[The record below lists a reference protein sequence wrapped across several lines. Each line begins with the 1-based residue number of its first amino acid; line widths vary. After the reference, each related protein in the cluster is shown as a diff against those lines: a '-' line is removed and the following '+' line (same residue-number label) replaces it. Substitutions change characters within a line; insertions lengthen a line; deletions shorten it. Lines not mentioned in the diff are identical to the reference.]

1 MRILAFSDWR
11 VQNVDDVFTFLNSL
25 EKPVDVI
32 LYGGDDVS
40 RFKVGNTNYFTRLAS
55 HTVGKKVLAVMG
67 NDDYPSTRSVIQGE
81 DIHDLHKEPFVIDE
95 FGFIGLEGSTIG
107 PGIITYSEPS
117 VRNHLT
123 RQLKQLEEMKVQKRI
138 IVSHPPP
145 HGVLDSGARF
155 ATKREGTRHVGS
167 KALRSFI
174 RKNAVELVVCGHCHL
189 GGGRSESF
197 GETLV
202 ANVSSHDHEGAT
214 GNLALIEF
222 DSEFRPHIRWANT
235 HQFVDP
241 DSLERLHGIKQKRAF
256 RFKRAGIK
264 TIPQLAKAKNLEQI
278 SQMTK
283 LSKDFVEKAK
293 LNAISV
299 TENRTLRTSETSL
312 PQNNVMFFDIE
323 TDLSQRRI
331 WLIGVL
337 HDEKFEQFFAKDW
350 KQEKTMLKDF
360 LEFLRKKPGVALVSY
375 SGTDFDRRVVCAAL
389 KRNRLGCKTFSSIP
403 HIDLCQSIKES
414 FIFPIQKYALKDL
427 GAFLGYEFKHQD
439 MDGLHVALE
448 YLSHLKEKRKLDSR
462 VFEYNKDDVS
472 ALPYLIKKLENV

>member
-55 HTVGKKVLAVMG
+55 HTVRKKVLAVMG
-67 NDDYPSTRSVIQGE
+67 NDDYPSTRSVLQGE

-107 PGIITYSEPS
+107 PGVISYSESS
-117 VRNHLT
+117 VRSHLN
-123 RQLKQLEEMKVQKRI
+123 RQLKKIKPKKLI

-145 HGVLDSGARF
+145 YGVLDRGTRH
-155 ATKREGTRHVGS
+155 ATKREGTRHIGS

-189 GGGRSESF
+189 GGGHSDSL
-197 GETLV
+197 GETVV
-202 ANVSSHDHEGAT
+202 ANVSSHDHEGAP

-222 DSEFRPHIRWANT
+222 DPEFRPHIRWANT
-235 HQFVDP
+235 RQFVDP

-256 RFKRAGIK
+256 RFKEAGIK
-264 TIPQLAKAKNLEQI
+264 TIPQLAKAKKLEQI
-278 SQMTK
+278 SRMTK

-299 TENRTLRTSETSL
+299 TENRTLRTLETSL

-337 HDEKFEQFFAKDW
+337 HDGTFTQFFAKDW
-350 KQEKTMLKDF
+350 KQEKSMLTDF
-360 LEFLRKKPGVALVSY
+360 LEFLREKQMATLVSY
-375 SGTDFDRRVVCAAL
+375 SGLNFDQRVVCEAL
-389 KRNRLGCKTFSSIP
+389 RRNRLDWKFFSSIP
-403 HIDLCQSIKES
+403 HIDLCQSIKDS

-427 GAFLGYEFKHQD
+427 GKHLGYKFKHPD

-448 YLSHLKEKRKLDSR
+448 YLSHLKEKRKLDSS
-462 VFEYNKDDVS
+462 VFEYNKDDVNV
-472 ALPYLIKKLENV
+472 LPYLIKKLEHV